1 MKSNITKITKIIKG
15 SLVIA
20 FLLAVILGTVG
31 ILGLSLYFGQNFI
44 FMSIASFKIV
54 SIVFVIS
61 FIALS
66 ECCLLYLVNPK
77 LFDKLSSNKLLPNI
91 PFIYEMVMVVG
102 NW

>member
-1 MKSNITKITKIIKG
+1 MKSNITKMAKIIKG
-15 SLVIA
+15 SLGIA
-20 FLLAVILGTVG
+20 FLLAVIFGTVG
-31 ILGLSLYFGQNFI
+31 VLGLSLYFGQNL

-91 PFIYEMVMVVG
+91 SFIYEMVMAIG
-102 NW
+102 N